1 MTKLRTSEV
10 SDESVQFRDER
21 ISLFGAPVYD
31 QVSPNER
38 FSGAFS
44 SLGQGTRITGF
55 GYARD
60 QWWSLKDYAMEGE
73 SQQLTLERYEEMRND
88 PYMGELEIP
97 YDPTLTE
104 RQFTNQLKRFR
115 RDNYMQTYDRNLG
128 GKATSFVGA
137 MAGGMLAPEI
147 LATLPVGGPMFHL
160 ASRAKTT
167 AEMLRLSLGGGLQVS
182 AVATPL
188 NIYAQET
195 VYGQVDPMEVAFTAV
210 APIVFAPPGVAFG
223 RLFTRAER
231 QSASS
236 GAQTKLPDPVRETP
250 DDHVPLD
257 LTARFEGFDG
267 GAENWLTQIAA
278 RNPVAVDFARSIG
291 IGERELNKLF
301 DITLRESAA
310 TPQDTRAIQDFDALT
325 AYASGSETPAQLR
338 WMWARGLTKE
348 ADAARAAQST
358 QPYLRTIDDLLAQK
372 NIAQR
377 RAEIETNFP
386 ELAAA
391 LGYRDFAFSAAGR
404 PNNILRQ
411 QVADLGQAVRDKN
424 PDLAPAELRDT
435 ARKLIDAAGKDRGT
449 QRIAYRDEMKDLNL
463 IERAMQG
470 KDAELREFAGRF
482 INKLPT
488 EAKKDFEAFRNGGLE
503 AVRVR
508 HLQRASEQMD
518 AQVARMGELVEARL
532 GKKGRASKEYTAQ
545 KKETQA
551 AIDALEAELARLRPQ
566 SVREPQSVSVDEL
579 AELLGAPQSAAPA
592 APKVTPDTTVQAQ
605 PARQLDE
612 KQMDQLIDDYEA
624 FAREAGVDIATID
637 NGFTRAAKVLETCT

>member
-1 MTKLRTSEV
+1 MTKLRTSEIA
-10 SDESVQFRDER
+10 EEAER
-21 ISLFGAPVYD
+21 YREEPLTLFGAPIYD
-31 QVSPNER
+31 QVAPGERYSGSFHSLVNSFTTRGLGIAMDQVQTAFDSLNGASP
-38 FSGAFS
+38 
-44 SLGQGTRITGF
+44 
-55 GYARD
+55 
-60 QWWSLKDYAMEGE
+60 
-73 SQQLTLERYEEMRND
+73 QLTLERYEEMISD
-88 PYMGELEIP
+88 PLTGDLQIP

-104 RQFTNQLKRFR
+104 LQFTNQVRRFR
-115 RDNYMQTYDRNLG
+115 RDTYMNTFDRNWAG
-128 GKATSFVGA
+128 VTTDFIGA
-137 MAGGMLAPEI
+137 MGGVMLSPEV
-147 LATLPVGGPMFHL
+147 LATLPVGGPLF
-160 ASRAKTT
+160 AAARQAKTA
-167 AEMLRLSLGGGLQVS
+167 AEMMKLSVMGGAQVS

-188 NIYAQET
+188 NIWAQQK
-195 VYGQVDPMEVAFTAV
+195 VYGEIDPTEVMMTAV
-210 APIVFAPPGVAFG
+210 APIVFTPPMVAFS
-223 RLFTRAER
+223 RLFSRSEMEAYN
-231 QSASS
+231 SA
-236 GAQTKLPDPVRETP
+236 AQTKLPDPVREPP
-250 DDHVPLD
+250 DDYIPQG

-267 GAENWLTQIAA
+267 GVENWLAQIAA
-278 RNPVAVDFARSIG
+278 RNPAAIDFARSIG

-310 TPQDTRAIQDFDALT
+310 TPHDARAIQDFDALT
-325 AYASGSETPAQLR
+325 AYASGIESPAQLR

-404 PNNILRQ
+404 PDNVLRQ

-470 KDAELREFAGRF
+470 KDADLREFAGRF

-508 HLQRASEQMD
+508 HLHRASEQMD
-518 AQVARMGELVEARL
+518 AQIARMGELVEARL

-566 SVREPQSVSVDEL
+566 AVREPQSISIDEL
-579 AELLGAPQSAAPA
+579 AELLDAPQSMIPE
-592 APKVTPDTTVQAQ
+592 PPRGTTDTTAQAR
-605 PARQLDE
+605 PTRQLDE
-612 KQMDQLIDDYEA
+612 RQMDQLIDDYEA
-624 FAREAGVDIATID
+624 FAREAGVDTSALD
-637 NGFTRAAKVLETCT
+637 NGFSRAAKVLETCT

>member
-1 MTKLRTSEV
+1 MIKLRTSEV
-10 SDESVQFRDER
+10 SEDAVQFRDER

-31 QVSPNER
+31 QIQPNER

-44 SLGQGTRITGF
+44 SLKQGAAITGF

-60 QWWSLKDYAMEGE
+60 QWWSLKDFAFDGK
-73 SQQLTLERYEEMRND
+73 SQPLTLERYEEMRND
-88 PYMGELEIP
+88 PYMGELQIP

-104 RQFTNQLKRFR
+104 RQFNTQLRRFR
-115 RDNYMQTYDRNLG
+115 RDNYMQTYDRNWG
-128 GKATSFVGA
+128 GVATNFVGA
-137 MAGGMLAPEI
+137 MAGGMLAPEV
-147 LATLPVGGPMFHL
+147 LVTLPVGGPMFTL

-167 AEMLRLSLGGGLQVS
+167 AEMMRLSLVGGLQVS

-188 NIYAQET
+188 NLYAQET
-195 VYGQVDPMEVAFTAV
+195 VYGDIDPMEVAFTAV
-210 APIVFAPPGVAFG
+210 APIVFAPPGVAFS
-223 RLFTRAER
+223 RLFNRAER
-231 QSASS
+231 ESASS
-236 GAQTKLPDPVRETP
+236 AAQTRLPDPVREAP
-250 DDHVPLD
+250 DDYIPQD
-257 LTARFEGFDG
+257 LIARFDGFEGG
-267 GAENWLTQIAA
+267 VENWLVEIAA
-278 RNPVAVDFARSIG
+278 RNPAAVAFARSIG

-325 AYASGSETPAQLR
+325 AYASGTETPAQLR
-338 WMWARGLTKE
+338 WLWTRGLTQE

-358 QPYLRTIDDLLAQK
+358 QPYLRSIDDRLAQL
-372 NIAQR
+372 NVAQR
-377 RAEIETNFP
+377 RAEIEANFP

-411 QVADLGQAVRDKN
+411 QVADLGQAVRDRN
-424 PDLAPAELRDT
+424 PDLAPAELRDVAKQLIT
-435 ARKLIDAAGKDRGT
+435 AANKDRGT
-449 QRIAYRDEMKDLNL
+449 QRIAYRNEMKDISL

-470 KDAELREFAGRF
+470 RDADLREFAGRF

-508 HLQRASEQMD
+508 HLQRVSDEMD
-518 AQVARMGELVEARL
+518 AQIARMGELVEARI
-532 GKKGRASKEYTAQ
+532 GKKGRASKEYTEQ
-545 KKETQA
+545 KKQTQA

-566 SVREPQSVSVDEL
+566 AVREPQSISVDEL
-579 AELLGAPQSAAPA
+579 AELLGAPQSVAPA
-592 APKVTPDTTVQAQ
+592 APKVAPDTAPQAQ
-605 PARQLDE
+605 PARQLSE
-612 KQMDQLIDDYEA
+612 REMDQLIDDYEA

-637 NGFTRAAKVLETCT
+637 NGFSRAAKVLETCA